1 MDLNGWICM
10 EMEGLLGWNWMNGF
24 EWRWIDIFG
33 WMVRVY
39 MVQVWRWMDNL
50 GWIVRDGYARH

>member
-1 MDLNGWICM
+1 MDEYVWR
-10 EMEGLLGWNWMNGF
+10 WMNGF

-33 WMVRVY
+33 WMVGVY

-50 GWIVRDGYARH
+50 GWIVRDEYARQTLQVNTQMANS